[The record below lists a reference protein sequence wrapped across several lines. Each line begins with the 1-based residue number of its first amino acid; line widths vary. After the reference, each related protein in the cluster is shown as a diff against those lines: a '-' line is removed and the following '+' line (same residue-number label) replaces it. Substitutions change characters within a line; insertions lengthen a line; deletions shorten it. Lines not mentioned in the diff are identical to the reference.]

1 MHSPTPGITK
11 VGHLSRTYTELAG
24 RTTPT
29 ATDVEA
35 ALADCK
41 LNIQGLEE
49 YAKRPE
55 RRHVQKREEA
65 PTPPPL
71 SLSLSLS
78 LSSSFLK
85 AHSVL
90 LCCYLCAAC
99 KFFRTSVWGVI
110 AHPTIWEKYWWL
122 YSL

>member
-1 MHSPTPGITK
+1 MVCMHSPTPGITK

-35 ALADCK
+35 ALSDCK

-55 RRHVQKREEA
+55 RRHVQKREGA
-65 PTPPPL
+65 PPPPPPPFPFP
-71 SLSLSLS
+71 
-78 LSSSFLK
+78 FL
-85 AHSVL
+85 
-90 LCCYLCAAC
+90 
-99 KFFRTSVWGVI
+99 FI
-110 AHPTIWEKYWWL
+110 P
-122 YSL
+122 

>member
-35 ALADCK
+35 ALSDCK

-55 RRHVQKREEA
+55 RRHVQKREGA
-65 PTPPPL
+65 PTPPPPPPL
-71 SLSLSLS
+71 PFPFPFPLHSLKPTLCFFAASCVLPAY
-78 LSSSFLK
+78 SSELVSGEL
-85 AHSVL
+85 
-90 LCCYLCAAC
+90 
-99 KFFRTSVWGVI
+99 
-110 AHPTIWEKYWWL
+110 
-122 YSL
+122 